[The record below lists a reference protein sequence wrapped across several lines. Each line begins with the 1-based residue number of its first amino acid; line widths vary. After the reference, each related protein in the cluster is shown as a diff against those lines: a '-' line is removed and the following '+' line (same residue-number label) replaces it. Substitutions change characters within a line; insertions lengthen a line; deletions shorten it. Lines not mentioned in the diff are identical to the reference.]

1 MANHKS
7 SKKRILRN
15 NKRNEINSNRISRIR
30 TYIKKVET
38 EISSENK
45 DKANEAFKLAM
56 PEIQRGVSKGL
67 MHKNTASRKLS
78 RLSNKINMGYI
89 STYANRQDLLSL
101 SLTNTAI
108 KTSSSRLFDFLNC
121 SFAHNTF
128 TTGPSIYS

>member
-1 MANHKS
+1 MANLKS

-67 MHKNTASRKLS
+67 IHKNTASRKLS
-78 RLSNKINMGYI
+78 RLSNKIK
-89 STYANRQDLLSL
+89 S
-101 SLTNTAI
+101 I
-108 KTSSSRLFDFLNC
+108 K
-121 SFAHNTF
+121 
-128 TTGPSIYS
+128 